1 MRYSAIQTIRDGRF
15 VAFSPYAKDEALAN
29 IADDKL
35 KAFFNKHK
43 YVVVEVE
50 DKDFNGVGVPYLYTY
65 MVFKEEH
72 PMFNI
77 SITLFD
83 MSREMYTH
91 PRIQHF
97 KFRSNERD
105 EIYKR
110 VRILREFFEGEVF

>member
-1 MRYSAIQTIRDGRF
+1 MRYSVIQTIRDGRF
-15 VAFSPYAKDEALAN
+15 VGAPPYAKDEALDN
-29 IADDKL
+29 IKDDKL

-50 DKDFNGVGVPYLYTY
+50 DKNFGGVPYAY

-77 SITLFD
+77 PITDFD
-83 MSREMYTH
+83 ATHEMYTH

-97 KFRSNERD
+97 KFRSNERN

-110 VRILREFFEGEVF
+110 VRILREYFEGEVF

>member
-1 MRYSAIQTIRDGRF
+1 MRYSVIQTIRDGSFMDTR
-15 VAFSPYAKDEALAN
+15 PYAKSEALDN

-43 YVVVEVE
+43 YAIVEVE
-50 DKDFNGVGVPYLYTY
+50 DKDFGGVPYTY

-77 SITLFD
+77 PITLFD
-83 MSREMYTH
+83 MSREMYYH
-91 PRIQHF
+91 PRVQRF
-97 KFRSNERD
+97 KLKERD

-110 VRILREFFEGEVF
+110 VRILREYFESEVL

>member
-1 MRYSAIQTIRDGRF
+1 MRYSVIQIFRDGSFMDTR
-15 VAFSPYAKDEALAN
+15 PYAKSEALDN

-43 YVVVEVE
+43 YAIVEVE
-50 DKDFNGVGVPYLYTY
+50 DKDTY

-77 SITLFD
+77 PITLFD
-83 MSREMYTH
+83 MSREMYYH
-91 PRIQHF
+91 PRVQRF
-97 KFRSNERD
+97 KLKERD

-110 VRILREFFEGEVF
+110 VRILREYFESEVL

>member
-1 MRYSAIQTIRDGRF
+1 MRYSAIQIFRDGSFMDTR
-15 VAFSPYAKDEALAN
+15 PYAKSEALDN

-43 YVVVEVE
+43 YVVVVVE
-50 DKDFNGVGVPYLYTY
+50 DKDFGGVPYTY

-77 SITLFD
+77 PTTAFN
-83 MSREMYTH
+83 MSHSLYTH
-91 PRIQHF
+91 PRVQCY
-97 KFRSNERD
+97 KSKERD

-110 VRILREFFEGEVF
+110 VRILSEFFEGEVF

>member
-15 VAFSPYAKDEALAN
+15 VGASPYAKDEALDN
-29 IADDKL
+29 IKDDKL

-50 DKDFNGVGVPYLYTY
+50 DKNFSGVPFIYTY
-65 MVFKEEH
+65 MVFKEDH

-77 SITLFD
+77 QITDFD
-83 MSREMYTH
+83 ATHEMYTH

-110 VRILREFFEGEVF
+110 VRILREYFEGEVF

>member
-1 MRYSAIQTIRDGRF
+1 MRYSVIQTIRDGSFMDTR
-15 VAFSPYAKDEALAN
+15 PYAKSEALDN

-43 YVVVEVE
+43 YAIVEVE
-50 DKDFNGVGVPYLYTY
+50 DKDTY

-77 SITLFD
+77 PITLFD
-83 MSREMYTH
+83 MSHEMYYH
-91 PRIQHF
+91 PRVQRF
-97 KFRSNERD
+97 KLKERD

-110 VRILREFFEGEVF
+110 VRILREYFESEVL